1 MHPKGIHPT
10 QSRNTIDY
18 LVYVKHTREHIH
30 LHFFIFSFC
39 FVLRCDSVPQTSFKC
54 TILLFQPSKCYN
66 YKLMLPSLLP
76 PFIYYPFIYLSLHY
90 IWIVFCWQLL
100 FRPKWGW
107 REAGTSY
114 SVFFQQRILKEL
126 RKSYNTYWPFKL
138 CLPSW
143 SLFIARSVF
152 PASYSLE
159 EQYYP
164 VRCLSFTMSR
174 LLVKF

>member
-66 YKLMLPSLLP
+66 YKLVLPSLLP
-76 PFIYYPFIYLSLHY
+76 HLFITRLFICPFIIFELCFAGNSCSDLSGDEE
-90 IWIVFCWQLL
+90 
-100 FRPKWGW
+100 K
-107 REAGTSY
+107 REHLTQSF
-114 SVFFQQRILKEL
+114 SNKE
-126 RKSYNTYWPFKL
+126 S
-138 CLPSW
+138 
-143 SLFIARSVF
+143 
-152 PASYSLE
+152 
-159 EQYYP
+159 
-164 VRCLSFTMSR
+164 
-174 LLVKF
+174 